1 MEPGM
6 IVIIV
11 IVVLFYVRLYL
22 LRRGRKRRE
31 SQTVLNQMK
40 QGKKA
45 APLPPRETSYRVT
58 SWWILTP
65 GVLLMLLGLAMFTR
79 AILLDYQSYWWIP
92 VGIGGVLFIF
102 SFE

>member
-11 IVVLFYVRLYL
+11 SVVLFYVRLYL

-45 APLPPRETSYRVT
+45 SPLPARDTSYKVT

-65 GVLLMLLGLAMFTR
+65 AVLLMLLGLAMYTR
-79 AILLDYQSYWWIP
+79 AILLDFQPFWWIP
-92 VGIGGVLFIF
+92 VGIGGILFIF

>member
-11 IVVLFYVRLYL
+11 IVALFYVRLYL

-31 SQTVLNQMK
+31 SQTVLKKMK

-45 APLPPRETSYRVT
+45 APLPARETSYRVT

-65 GVLLMLLGLAMFTR
+65 GVIFMLFGLAMYTQ
-79 AILLDYQSYWWIP
+79 AILVDYQPYWWIP
-92 VGIGGVLFIF
+92 AGVGGVLFIF

>member
-11 IVVLFYVRLYL
+11 IVILFYVRLYL

-31 SQTVLNQMK
+31 TQTVLNQMK
-40 QGKKA
+40 QGKKGSQ
-45 APLPPRETSYRVT
+45 LPIRETSYRVT
-58 SWWILTP
+58 SWWILAP
-65 GVLLMLLGLAMFTR
+65 GVLLMLLGLAMYTN
-79 AILLDYQSYWWIP
+79 AILLEYHPYWWIP
-92 VGIGGVLFIF
+92 AGVGGVLFIF

>member
-11 IVVLFYVRLYL
+11 IVVLFYARLYL

-31 SQTVLNQMK
+31 AQTVLNHMK

-45 APLPPRETSYRVT
+45 SPLPARETSYRVT

-65 GVLLMLLGLAMFTR
+65 GVLLMLLGLAMYTQS
-79 AILLDYQSYWWIP
+79 ILPDYHSFWWIP
-92 VGIGGVLFIF
+92 AGIGGVLFIF

>member
-31 SQTVLNQMK
+31 SQVVLNHMK

-45 APLPPRETSYRVT
+45 SQLPARETSYRVT

-65 GVLLMLLGLAMFTR
+65 GVLLMLLGLAMYTQ
-79 AILLDYQSYWWIP
+79 AILLDFQSFWWIP
-92 VGIGGVLFIF
+92 AGIGGVLFIF